1 MSPPGNS
8 PHLSQRASWEEML
21 PIVNNSYLPRRMAL
35 CGVPVVA
42 LLVILAGCG
51 GSSNAATSSPAPT
64 STSTINVGAT
74 NNSPSPTSTQ
84 PGATPTSAQSSP
96 TATKIN
102 PTPTPTRTI
111 PTPTPTRATPT
122 PTPKPNPSPT
132 PTPPTPTPTPPP
144 PPTTVNVTIVT
155 NSTFAFSPQTLNIT
169 VGSTIVWKNNTSAP
183 HTVTSDNGA
192 FDSGTISPG
201 GTFSFKF
208 TQAGT
213 FAYHCSIHPFM
224 TATIIVK

>member
-1 MSPPGNS
+1 MNT
-8 PHLSQRASWEEML
+8 
-21 PIVNNSYLPRRMAL
+21 SYLPRRMAL
-35 CGVPVVA
+35 CGVLVVA
-42 LLVILAGCG
+42 LLVVLAGCG
-51 GSSNAATSSPAPT
+51 GSSNAATNSPSPA

-74 NNSPSPTSTQ
+74 NASPSPTSTLS
-84 PGATPTSAQSSP
+84 GATPTSAQSSP
-96 TATKIN
+96 TATKTN

-111 PTPTPTRATPT
+111 PTPTPTHATPT

-132 PTPPTPTPTPPP
+132 PKPPTPTPPP
-144 PPTTVNVTIVT
+144 TSMNVTIVT
-155 NSTFAFSPQTLNIT
+155 NSTFAFSPQTLPIAVGTT
-169 VGSTIVWKNNTSAP
+169 VVWKNNTSAP

-192 FDSGTISPG
+192 FGSGTISPG